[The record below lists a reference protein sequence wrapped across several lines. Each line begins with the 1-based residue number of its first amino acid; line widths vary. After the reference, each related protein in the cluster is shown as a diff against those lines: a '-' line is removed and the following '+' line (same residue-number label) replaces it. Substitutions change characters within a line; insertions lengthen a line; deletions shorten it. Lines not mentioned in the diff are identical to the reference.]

1 MTESRWSKTR
11 VNAWAAEQG
20 WLVGCNFIPS
30 TASNQFEMWQQDTF
44 DPETIS
50 RELAWAS
57 ALGMNGIRVFL
68 HDLVWLADPDGF
80 KSRIDHFLQ
89 LTNAARIKT
98 MLVLFDDCW
107 FPPIPGKQQEPV
119 PGVHNSR
126 WAQSPG
132 HDVVKDR
139 SQWPRLEAYVRDIVT
154 TFGDDPRVC
163 LWDLYNEPGNA
174 ILPLASS
181 SPYFA
186 APRAL
191 ARLFRHF
198 ILPSPTLPL
207 LDACFQWARAV
218 DPMQPL
224 TVGVW
229 APNPR
234 LNKLQLEQS
243 DVISFHQYM
252 GATALKTKIKEL
264 KQQYGRPVLCTEW
277 MARTVESRI
286 ETHLPI
292 FKEEHV
298 GCFTWG
304 LVSGRTQ
311 TIHSWTDRPGSSP
324 PALWHH
330 DLLHPDGSAYSDS
343 EIEVIKRLTTN

>member
-1 MTESRWSKTR
+1 
-11 VNAWAAEQG
+11 
-20 WLVGCNFIPS
+20 
-30 TASNQFEMWQQDTF
+30 
-44 DPETIS
+44 
-50 RELAWAS
+50 
-57 ALGMNGIRVFL
+57 
-68 HDLVWLADPDGF
+68 
-80 KSRIDHFLQ
+80 
-89 LTNAARIKT
+89 
-98 MLVLFDDCW
+98 
-107 FPPIPGKQQEPV
+107 
-119 PGVHNSR
+119 
-126 WAQSPG
+126 
-132 HDVVKDR
+132 
-139 SQWPRLEAYVRDIVT
+139 
-154 TFGDDPRVC
+154 
-163 LWDLYNEPGNA
+163 
-174 ILPLASS
+174 
-181 SPYFA
+181 
-186 APRAL
+186 
-191 ARLFRHF
+191 
-198 ILPSPTLPL
+198 LPL
-207 LDACFQWARAV
+207 LETCFQWARAV

-330 DLLHPDGSAYSDS
+330 DLLHPDGSAYSDG
-343 EIEVIKRLTTN
+343 EIEVIKRLTTS